1 MDKYRAIPEG
11 YMTVGELAGKMGTTV
26 RTLQYYDS
34 EGILSPSAESEG
46 GRRLYTDKDV
56 IKLHQVLSMKYLG
69 FSLDV
74 IKNRLITLDTP
85 AEVAKMLTE
94 HGAAIRE
101 KMETLSESLKAI
113 EVLKSEV
120 LQMQAVDFRKYA
132 DIIVNLQVKN
142 EFYWLIK
149 HFDNETLDYVRN
161 RFDQDSSLAMM
172 ESYQS
177 LQNEAIQLQKD
188 NVSPESEEG
197 QDFAKAFWDMLM
209 EFTGGDFNMLTNL
222 MKLNESLEWAD
233 DDNKSRQVTP
243 NAFIE
248 PALEVY
254 LTNMGINPFE
264 EEPE

>member
-26 RTLQYYDS
+26 RTLQYYDK

-85 AEVAKMLTE
+85 AEVAKMLTD
-94 HGAAIRE
+94 HAAAIRE